1 MEVGLGWRSGSA
13 ARCGLCAV
21 AAGVAVAVAGAGVA
35 SAAPGETTLVSRAT
49 GAGGVAGNARS
60 GFPALSADG
69 RTVAFASLSTN
80 LTRDDRD
87 RQEDIFVRD
96 VVANTTI
103 LVSRASGTAGV
114 KGNGRSDDAAISGDG
129 RRVAF
134 ASRASDL
141 TRSDRDRSPD
151 VFVRDLRSG
160 TTTLV
165 SRAGGRAGPKAN
177 ARASQPAIS
186 ADGRFVAFVSRASN
200 LTSADHDHR
209 VDVFVRDLQAH
220 TTTLVNRG
228 NGRAGRK
235 CRMTLPIATPAIS
248 ADGRF
253 VAFACSGPGGD
264 QQIFVRDLR
273 RQATALVSRAGGIA
287 GPPGDSDSYAPAI
300 SAEGRIVAFQSQ
312 ATNLTQDALSGAG
325 ALNVFI
331 RDLDAATTTLAS
343 RATGPAGATGN
354 NRVLLRPAL
363 SADGRLVAFTSSAA
377 LTPDD
382 LDDNTDVLIRD
393 QAAATTTLISR
404 ATGSEGAK
412 ADGPSGEPAMSADG
426 RFVAFDSL
434 ATNLT
439 PDSPNGGVFVREL
452 NVPT

>member
-1 MEVGLGWRSGSA
+1 M
-13 ARCGLCAV
+13 
-21 AAGVAVAVAGAGVA
+21 
-35 SAAPGETTLVSRAT
+35 
-49 GAGGVAGNARS
+49 
-60 GFPALSADG
+60 
-69 RTVAFASLSTN
+69 
-80 LTRDDRD
+80 
-87 RQEDIFVRD
+87 
-96 VVANTTI
+96 
-103 LVSRASGTAGV
+103 
-114 KGNGRSDDAAISGDG
+114 
-129 RRVAF
+129 
-134 ASRASDL
+134 
-141 TRSDRDRSPD
+141 
-151 VFVRDLRSG
+151 
-160 TTTLV
+160 
-165 SRAGGRAGPKAN
+165 
-177 ARASQPAIS
+177 
-186 ADGRFVAFVSRASN
+186 
-200 LTSADHDHR
+200 
-209 VDVFVRDLQAH
+209 
-220 TTTLVNRG
+220 
-228 NGRAGRK
+228 
-235 CRMTLPIATPAIS
+235 
-248 ADGRF
+248 
-253 VAFACSGPGGD
+253 
-264 QQIFVRDLR
+264 RDLR